1 MSHACDAGRSAEC
14 ALVYLRSTAGTASA
28 WLAARFFVFY
38 LFGWDHFAAGLAPLF
53 EVVPRLAAT
62 LETRMITCFG
72 LLIDIPGVSAAPGNR
87 LQWTMF
93 FMASGLAGASWV
105 LAG

>member
-1 MSHACDAGRSAEC
+1 MTGR
-14 ALVYLRSTAGTASA
+14 G
-28 WLAARFFVFY
+28 
-38 LFGWDHFAAGLAPLF
+38 HFAAGLAPLF

-62 LETRMITCFG
+62 LETRMITPSV
-72 LLIDIPGVSAAPGNR
+72 LKLIDIPGVSAAPGNR